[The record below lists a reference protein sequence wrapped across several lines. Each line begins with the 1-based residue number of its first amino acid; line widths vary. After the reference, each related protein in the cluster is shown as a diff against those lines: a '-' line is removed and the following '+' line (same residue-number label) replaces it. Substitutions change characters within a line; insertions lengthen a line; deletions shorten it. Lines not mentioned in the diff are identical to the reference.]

1 MTNKMYKNTLFEVNT
16 ILKFIDKSLVE
27 KIPQKVRNNIE
38 KNKSNDY
45 IFNYDESKSLHEQ
58 EVLKTTEQ
66 YLTMLF
72 LRYIASEDEKT
83 EVLKAMNENERT
95 YQEKQREK
103 YNSENLFKNKTQ
115 MIKDEKEL
123 VNENTSMIKY
133 KEPFFIRVLNRIK
146 KFFGI
151 K

>member
-1 MTNKMYKNTLFEVNT
+1 MTNIMYKNTLFEVST
-16 ILKFIDKSLVE
+16 ILKFVDKSLVE

-38 KNKSNDY
+38 INKSNDH

-58 EVLKTTEQ
+58 KMLKTTEQ

-83 EVLKAMNENERT
+83 EVLKAMNENEKI
-95 YQEKQREK
+95 YQEKQREQ

-115 MIKDEKEL
+115 IIKEEKEL

-133 KEPFFIRVLNRIK
+133 KETFFIRVLNRIK
-146 KFFGI
+146 IFFGI

>member
-1 MTNKMYKNTLFEVNT
+1 MTNKMYKNTLFEVST

-38 KNKSNDY
+38 INKSNDY

-58 EVLKTTEQ
+58 SMLKTTEQ

-83 EVLKAMNENERT
+83 EVLKAMNENEKI
-95 YQEKQREK
+95 YQKKRREK
-103 YNSENLFKNKTQ
+103 YNPDKLFKNNSKT
-115 MIKDEKEL
+115 IVEENEL
-123 VNENTSMIKY
+123 VNEKTSMIKY
-133 KEPFFIRVLNRIK
+133 KEPFFTRILISIK
-146 KFFGI
+146 KFLGI

>member
-1 MTNKMYKNTLFEVNT
+1 MTNKMYKNTLFEVST

-38 KNKSNDY
+38 INKSNDY

-58 EVLKTTEQ
+58 SMLKTTEQ

-83 EVLKAMNENERT
+83 EVLKAMNENEKT

-115 MIKDEKEL
+115 MIKEEKEL
-123 VNENTSMIKY
+123 VNENTSMIKC
-133 KEPFFIRVLNRIK
+133 KEPFFIRILNRIK
-146 KFFGI
+146 KFLGI
-151 K
+151 R

>member
-1 MTNKMYKNTLFEVNT
+1 MTNIMYKNTLFEVST
-16 ILKFIDKSLVE
+16 ILKFVDKSLVE

-38 KNKSNDY
+38 INKSNDH

-58 EVLKTTEQ
+58 KMLKTTEQ

-83 EVLKAMNENERT
+83 EVLKAMNENEKI
-95 YQEKQREK
+95 YQEKQREQ

-115 MIKDEKEL
+115 IIKEEKEL
-123 VNENTSMIKY
+123 VNENNSMIKY
-133 KEPFFIRVLNRIK
+133 KETFFIRVLNRIK
-146 KFFGI
+146 IFFGI

>member
-1 MTNKMYKNTLFEVNT
+1 MTNIMYKNTLFEVST
-16 ILKFIDKSLVE
+16 ILKFVDKSLVE

-38 KNKSNDY
+38 INKSNDH
-45 IFNYDESKSLHEQ
+45 IFNYAESKSLHEQ
-58 EVLKTTEQ
+58 KMLKTTEQ

-83 EVLKAMNENERT
+83 EVLKAMNENEKI
-95 YQEKQREK
+95 YQEKQREQ

-115 MIKDEKEL
+115 IIKEEKEL

-133 KEPFFIRVLNRIK
+133 KETFFIRVLNRIK
-146 KFFGI
+146 IFFGI